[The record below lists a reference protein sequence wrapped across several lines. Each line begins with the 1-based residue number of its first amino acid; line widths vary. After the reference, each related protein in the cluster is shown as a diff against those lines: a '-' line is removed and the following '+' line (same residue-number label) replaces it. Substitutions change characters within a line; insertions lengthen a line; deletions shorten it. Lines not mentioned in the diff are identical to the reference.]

1 VLADVLPYLACPH
14 CGAGLTLDGQVR
26 CERGHGFDVARQGY
40 VNLLSGKA
48 SVSGDSTEMVAA
60 RAAFLDAGHY
70 APIMRAVAAAA
81 GPASGCVADL
91 GAGTGHYLAAFLDT
105 ADHEAGRGADHV
117 AGCAAEGAVGNRAG
131 DSAAGS
137 VERSAERS
145 AERRAERRAGPAT
158 EGGAVLAAGSGAEH
172 AVGSAGGRVAGEPA
186 GKPVGV
192 ALEIS
197 KPALRRA
204 ARAHPR
210 AAAVGCDTW
219 GALPV
224 RDRAI
229 SVALNVFAPRNPA
242 ELDRVVAADGVVV
255 VVSPTT
261 AHLAELVAALDLLTV
276 APDKAQRV
284 AEQLAPAFTV
294 STQDTCEYELALS
307 HADVVSLVGMGPSA
321 WHLGADALATRV
333 AALPEPVRTTASVV
347 VTAFRRA

>member
-26 CERGHGFDVARQGY
+26 CARGHGFDVARQGY

-48 SVSGDSTEMVAA
+48 SVSGDSPEMVAA

-91 GAGTGHYLAAFLDT
+91 GAGTGHYLAAVLDAADHET
-105 ADHEAGRGADHV
+105 DHEAGRSAEHV
-117 AGCAAEGAVGNRAG
+117 AGRAAEGATG
-131 DSAAGS
+131 
-137 VERSAERS
+137 
-145 AERRAERRAGPAT
+145 
-158 EGGAVLAAGSGAEH
+158 H
-172 AVGSAGGRVAGEPA
+172 VAGERLAREA
-186 GKPVGV
+186 GKLVGV

-210 AAAVGCDTW
+210 AAAVACDTW
-219 GALPV
+219 GTLPV

-242 ELDRVVAADGVVV
+242 ELARIVAADGVVV
-255 VVSPTT
+255 VATPAT

-321 WHLGADALATRV
+321 WHVGADALAKRV

>member
-1 VLADVLPYLACPH
+1 MLADVLPYLACPH

-26 CERGHGFDVARQGY
+26 CARGHGFDVARQGY

-91 GAGTGHYLAAFLDT
+91 GAGTGHYLAAVLDAADHET
-105 ADHEAGRGADHV
+105 DHEAGRSAEHV
-117 AGCAAEGAVGNRAG
+117 AGRAAEGATG
-131 DSAAGS
+131 
-137 VERSAERS
+137 
-145 AERRAERRAGPAT
+145 
-158 EGGAVLAAGSGAEH
+158 H
-172 AVGSAGGRVAGEPA
+172 VAGERLAREA
-186 GKPVGV
+186 GKLVGV

-219 GALPV
+219 GTLPV

-242 ELDRVVAADGVVV
+242 ELARIVAADGVVV
-255 VVSPTT
+255 VASPTT

-307 HADVVSLVGMGPSA
+307 HADLVSLVGMGPSA
-321 WHLGADALATRV
+321 WHVGTDALAKRV